1 MKHAPLAT
9 ALVLALAACGNSA
22 APAASTQAPSDEA
35 PAAGTDTAPPP
46 AGTDYIGGTGDATAA
61 AEPATDEVTTA
72 AGTDAE
78 DTQYFDFSGAA
89 LERVRSDGRPATPEL
104 RDAARRIVD
113 ATGAERGCEAYP
125 ETERLFMLDLDGQPG
140 DEALLVYNMQ
150 SCTDGGGNYYDRNG
164 YVLRQVDGDWRQV
177 AEFSV
182 GTKLVGDATISALE
196 PGVVVVS
203 PAAGSMVEPQRVEI
217 PAR

>member
-1 MKHAPLAT
+1 MKHAPLAA

-35 PAAGTDTAPPP
+35 PVAGPDAAPPP
-46 AGTDYIGGTGDATAA
+46 AGTDYIAGTGDATAA

>member
-1 MKHAPLAT
+1 MNHGARAT
-9 ALVLALAACGNSA
+9 ARVLARAAGGKPGGA
-22 APAASTQAPSDEA
+22 AAWRDPAATGA
-35 PAAGTDTAPPP
+35 PAAGTD
-46 AGTDYIGGTGDATAA
+46 YIAGTGDATAT
-61 AEPATDEVTTA
+61 AEPATDEVIATT
-72 AGTDAE
+72 GSDAE

-89 LERVRSDGRPATPEL
+89 LSKIRADGRPATPEL

-140 DEALLVYNMQ
+140 DEALLLYNMQ
-150 SCTDGGGNYYDRNG
+150 DCGGGGGNYYDRSG
-164 YVLRQVDGDWRQV
+164 YVLRQVDGEWRQV

-196 PGVVVVS
+196 PGVVVVT
-203 PAAGSMVEPQRVEI
+203 PAAGSMVDPQRVEI